1 MPKPGYRSLTFKVNI
16 VNTLEK
22 LKIKTY
28 DSLCDVVER
37 LLKEKRGKLEF
48 DMIEPVSVYSASTVR
63 TMVYPVDYVVP
74 SDVTK
79 LSYSELDI
87 SVIYPCYR

>member
-1 MPKPGYRSLTFKVNI
+1 MPKPGYKTLTFRVD
-16 VNTLEK
+16 VSNTLEK

-48 DMIEPVSVYSASTVR
+48 DMIKPVSVYSASTVR
-63 TMVYPVDYVVP
+63 TMVYPIDYVVP
-74 SDVTK
+74 SDVNK
-79 LSYSELDI
+79 LSYDELDI